1 MVTTLKNINKDL
13 DFKIL
18 VKRFFLFVFIFSI
31 FATPFILQQIFLE
44 PDYAIRIGLINLDS
58 SQKLFLLKYFFEKFM
73 SFKFSLVIFILVILF
88 SILNMNKKNQKIN
101 FFFFFVF
108 ASMVSPIIFILFSKS
123 IISIYHYADI
133 IVFNVIFYLLIC
145 SFIFLYVFIEK
156 KFYFKFVSHKVLP
169 ISLILIILVFRVNYE
184 KNIIFQKKDIINESI
199 KVERFLLENKIEKT
213 SLKLFTNDRITT
225 NIWLLNKNKNI
236 LLTDGFTNSLPNFK
250 IEYILINCLKY
261 LGFSEQNLKDFISLG
276 NSEARNNFFIRL
288 FIYRYQANSLY
299 TFSEL
304 DNYSEDVV
312 NKIMNS
318 SPLRAQ
324 NQIIPEDEKKV
335 N

>member
-1 MVTTLKNINKDL
+1 M
-13 DFKIL
+13 
-18 VKRFFLFVFIFSI
+18 
-31 FATPFILQQIFLE
+31 
-44 PDYAIRIGLINLDS
+44 
-58 SQKLFLLKYFFEKFM
+58 
-73 SFKFSLVIFILVILF
+73 
-88 SILNMNKKNQKIN
+88 
-101 FFFFFVF
+101 
-108 ASMVSPIIFILFSKS
+108 
-123 IISIYHYADI
+123 
-133 IVFNVIFYLLIC
+133 
-145 SFIFLYVFIEK
+145 FIEK

-276 NSEARNNFFIRL
+276 KSEARNNFFIRL

-324 NQIIPEDEKKV
+324 NQIIPEDEKKRLIDLFNNHKIDNDLSPDYLIIDFSKISDNFKV
-335 N
+335 RNKAYIEIFSTENYKIYRRN